1 MSRLLVFLLLLSSCS
16 SSQNNDKPNIILFM
30 YDDLGYGE
38 LGVYGQKIIETKNI
52 DELAKNGL
60 MFTNFYSGS
69 PVCAPSR
76 SILLTGLH
84 GGHTKIRGNHE
95 YGIRGDVW
103 DYKKMSD
110 DPNLEGQYPIG
121 KETLIFP
128 KLLKT
133 KGYSNGMVAVSY
145 KHLTL
150 PTIYSV

>member
-38 LGVYGQKIIETKNI
+38 LGAYGQKIIETKNI

-95 YGIRGDVW
+95 YGSMV
-103 DYKKMSD
+103 
-110 DPNLEGQYPIG
+110 PF
-121 KETLIFP
+121 LIH
-128 KLLKT
+128 LLKLSQT
-133 KGYSNGMVAVSY
+133 
-145 KHLTL
+145 
-150 PTIYSV
+150 